1 MTWPA
6 VRATATNIA
15 LARAGLLSRG
25 APVGYWAFIELLLA
39 HHFLVALVS
48 TDHLDRRLR
57 SRGRSHGRYRTGM
70 CRRARAFRGDALGEA
85 EQHRRAHARRF
96 GGRLVE
102 RV

>member
-1 MTWPA
+1 MWPA
-6 VRATATNIA
+6 VKATATNIA
-15 LARAGLLSRG
+15 LARAGLFSRG

-48 TDHLDRRLR
+48 TDHLNRRLR

-70 CRRARAFRGDALGEA
+70 RGRPRASGRGRSGKT
-85 EQHRRAHARRF
+85 EQHRRAYARRL

-102 RV
+102 